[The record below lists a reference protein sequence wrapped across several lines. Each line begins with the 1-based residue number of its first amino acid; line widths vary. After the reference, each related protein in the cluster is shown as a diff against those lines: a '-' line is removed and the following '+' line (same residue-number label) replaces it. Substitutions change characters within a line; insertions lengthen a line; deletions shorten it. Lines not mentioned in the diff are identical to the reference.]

1 MDETI
6 DLRPYVEAL
15 VRHFRVIGGAVIL
28 AIVLGVA
35 FFLLSNK
42 YEAAALVTVPE
53 PSQQLQFDPRIT
65 TTIRSTQLLP
75 IYPQLALSDDVLARL
90 VEKAGEITNGEIVSP
105 SQLYDVLEV
114 RATDARMVRL
124 YAKDSDPKIAA
135 ALANAWADE
144 FILAVERVY
153 GTGGTNFFTDQ
164 LAKAS
169 AELQAAED
177 ALVAFQ
183 RANRQGIVDN
193 ELAALIQL
201 QMSYLAEQNAFRL
214 ALDDIQTLRVQL
226 ENNGTDVVTL
236 ADQLTALTLQL
247 QAYDAPVVSAT
258 PMPQQRFQL
267 TIGADAQPT
276 TAQRAEQLQ
285 RLEALRV
292 SIEAGLAA
300 REAQLVALEPQI
312 FAVQT
317 EKQQLFNEGERLI
330 RRRDIAQET
339 YATLVRKVDEER
351 VATRETLA
359 RLASQAA
366 VPERPARP
374 NPFMLLPLLAVAA
387 VLVSVAAIILMT
399 WWRNAQPIAVVQP
412 EG

>member
-28 AIVLGVA
+28 AIVLSVA
-35 FFLLSNK
+35 LFLLSTDFK
-42 YEAAALVTVPE
+42 ATALVTVPE

-65 TTIRSTQLLP
+65 SMVRSPQLLTA
-75 IYPQLALSDDVLARL
+75 YPQLALSDDVLAAL
-90 VEKAGEITNGEIVSP
+90 VEPATQLSGGEIASVADLE
-105 SQLYDVLEV
+105 DVLEV
-114 RATDARMVRL
+114 RSTDARMVRL
-124 YAKDSDPKIAA
+124 SAIHPDPQIAA
-135 ALANAWADE
+135 DLANVWADE
-144 FILAVERVY
+144 FMTAVERVY

-164 LAKAS
+164 MTQANE
-169 AELQAAED
+169 ELTAAEE

-193 ELAALIQL
+193 EFAALTQL

-226 ENNGTDVVTL
+226 ENNSTDVVTL

-247 QAYDAPVVSAT
+247 QAYDSVVNPT
-258 PMPQQRFQL
+258 PMPPQLQL

-292 SIEAGLAA
+292 SIEASLAA

-339 YATLVRKVDEER
+339 YATLARKVDEER
-351 VATRETLA
+351 VATRETIA
-359 RLASQAA
+359 RLASHAA
-366 VPERPARP
+366 VPEVPDRPG
-374 NPFMLLPLLAVAA
+374 LLILLALLIIAA
-387 VLVSVAAIILMT
+387 VFLSAAIIIIVT
-399 WWRNAQPIAVVQP
+399 WWRRAGVTTPEQP
-412 EG
+412 EV